1 MKSMIQRLYQLGSVA
16 LLILILT
23 SFSSI
28 DKKEKEGEMNIKT
41 ASSNLQ
47 KAIEARKFGDAKDVV
62 NEIIPWMKLDIK
74 KDKKTLSQIGKTID
88 ESEIDKKDFS
98 TALKKK
104 NKLYESTKRLVETS
118 PAAIRV
124 KGKDLVKM
132 VNEYVS
138 LIE

>member
-1 MKSMIQRLYQLGSVA
+1 MKSMIQRLYQLGSLA
-16 LLILILT
+16 FFILILT

-41 ASSNLQ
+41 ASSKLQ
-47 KAIEARKFGDAKDVV
+47 KAIEVRKFGDAKDIV

-74 KDKKTLSQIGKTID
+74 KDKKILSQIGKTID
-88 ESEIDKKDFS
+88 ESKIDKKDFS

-104 NKLYESTKRLVETS
+104 NKLYESTKHLVETS

-124 KGKDLVKM
+124 KGKDLVKL
-132 VNEYVS
+132 VNEYA
-138 LIE
+138 LLAE